1 MLTPDSIP
9 AILSPRQY
17 AELTGTNLRTVQYM
31 CATGRLPAKRLPGS
45 AMWRISGA
53 AVRDWLQA
61 LNAAASPK
69 TTGEVACGD
78 E

>member
-9 AILSPRQY
+9 LVLSPRQY
-17 AELTGTNLRTVQYM
+17 AELTGTSLRTVQYL
-31 CATGRLPAKRLPGS
+31 CEKGRIPARKLPGS

-69 TTGEVACGD
+69 TTGEVACGED
-78 E
+78 